1 MENNAFK
8 LLNPNDL
15 IGKTILIPDNDK
27 QHTPIPLTI
36 INAYKSNKFSLDPKS
51 DVLEFLAVDLEGA
64 KKTSEGRK
72 DLLNLMQF
80 GDSKENARKSI
91 LAIPISPEFNGSQ
104 TKFLVGKMANF
115 ELSGEIEHFKHR
127 YFLNNLYTT
136 GYINSLFH
144 KSSLIHLKGL
154 RFFTAYSS
162 LIKVFSDV
170 CGKEFLS
177 EIYDVLKN
185 RIYKNIKSL
194 EKENLSLL
202 KYSGKILDNYKRG
215 YENFDNDFIEFFG
228 CEYGIDADI
237 LEKIV
242 ESKQSKTMEEL
253 NK

>member
-1 MENNAFK
+1 M
-8 LLNPNDL
+8 
-15 IGKTILIPDNDK
+15 
-27 QHTPIPLTI
+27 
-36 INAYKSNKFSLDPKS
+36 
-51 DVLEFLAVDLEGA
+51 
-64 KKTSEGRK
+64 
-72 DLLNLMQF
+72 
-80 GDSKENARKSI
+80 
-91 LAIPISPEFNGSQ
+91 
-104 TKFLVGKMANF
+104 
-115 ELSGEIEHFKHR
+115 
-127 YFLNNLYTT
+127 
-136 GYINSLFH
+136 
-144 KSSLIHLKGL
+144 IHLKGL

-194 EKENLSLL
+194 EKESPSLL
-202 KYSGKILDNYKRG
+202 KYAGKILDNYKRG

-253 NK
+253 NI